1 MKHTKKIPP
10 VPGSI
15 DAIVAEMMAMDMQ
28 YGKYMQYLYARQCSI
43 AVREKGCLGMKKTVK
58 RILLVLAGVV
68 IGVAASQAL
77 LVSASRPA
85 GVVGAEVVIPL
96 ALPTLLAIGWWVG
109 RDTPPRG

>member
-1 MKHTKKIPP
+1 
-10 VPGSI
+10 
-15 DAIVAEMMAMDMQ
+15 
-28 YGKYMQYLYARQCSI
+28 
-43 AVREKGCLGMKKTVK
+43 MKKTVK
-58 RILLVLAGVV
+58 RILLVVAGVV

-109 RDTPPRG
+109 RDTPRVDDYNRGWHDGHQKGVVDAMVVMLQPSGKHRPYDFEKDTPGL